1 MPGSKSTEKSSQSS
15 QSVKININLGE
26 KKKPKKA
33 RGKRKPRQKKLTE
46 SSVLASSTT
55 GMTRAQMP
63 YQTQLQPQYIP
74 MYVNQYPNF
83 VGSGLSNYMNSGI
96 PTNPQILSQTL
107 PLLTSGSSTS
117 PTSTMTKMISN
128 NKFNI
133 PESFYVPTQKPNYPR
148 IDIKKKVEDIQLPK
162 QKLPK
167 QNLIEFEPISDF
179 EQRRENLITFFD
191 DETGLPIKTRERGE
205 REKEDY
211 MLEGGDEMEFF
222 DVEIENENKRKPIT
236 GQRLQPSSTAT
247 WNEEDDDEGFFDVM

>member
-1 MPGSKSTEKSSQSS
+1 MYMPGSKSTEKSS

-33 RGKRKPRQKKLTE
+33 RGKRKPRQKKLPE
-46 SSVLASSTT
+46 SSGISPT

-74 MYVNQYPNF
+74 MYINQYPNL

-107 PLLTSGSSTS
+107 PLLTSGSSAS

-148 IDIKKKVEDIQLPK
+148 IDIKKKIEDIQLPK
-162 QKLPK
+162 QKLIK
-167 QNLIEFEPISDF
+167 FDEKPISDF

-191 DETGLPIKTRERGE
+191 DETGLPIKKRERGE
-205 REKEDY
+205 KEKEDY
-211 MLEGGDEMEFF
+211 MVEDEDEMEFF
-222 DVEIENENKRKPIT
+222 NVEIERQPIT
-236 GQRLQPSSTAT
+236 GPRLQPSSTAT

>member
-1 MPGSKSTEKSSQSS
+1 MPGSKSTEKSS

-33 RGKRKPRQKKLTE
+33 RGKRKPKQKKLPE
-46 SSVLASSTT
+46 PSGISPV
-55 GMTRAQMP
+55 GMTRAQML

-148 IDIKKKVEDIQLPK
+148 IDIKKKIKDIELPK
-162 QKLPK
+162 QKLSEQK
-167 QNLIEFEPISDF
+167 LIEFPMYDF
-179 EQRRENLITFFD
+179 KQKRENLITFFD
-191 DETGLPIKTRERGE
+191 DETGLPIKKRERGE
-205 REKEDY
+205 KEKEDY
-211 MLEGGDEMEFF
+211 MVEGEDEMEFF
-222 DVEIENENKRKPIT
+222 DVQFENENKRQPIT
-236 GQRLQPSSTAT
+236 GPRLQPSSTAT
-247 WNEEDDDEGFFDVM
+247 WNEEDDNEGFFDLM